1 MGRQPSGAW
10 LLESL
15 PGACYLP
22 YAGTVQ
28 PAAPSPVRPAT
39 PCAGA
44 LTYLHAHDVLHAG
57 WVLLTSSLFHLLP
70 CAGAL
75 TYLHAHDVLHG
86 DLTPS
91 NVLLTS
97 STKDGRRWQAKVG
110 EAALWAHSC
119 GCHGCGDGPALLAFS

>member
-1 MGRQPSGAW
+1 MSGGVRFDSQPHISIASWGNMRPTPQ
-10 LLESL
+10 LCL
-15 PGACYLP
+15 
-22 YAGTVQ
+22 
-28 PAAPSPVRPAT
+28 RPACT
-39 PCAGA
+39 WHICAAAASLAGRAVTLLNSSPGPC
-44 LTYLHAHDVLHAG
+44 
-57 WVLLTSSLFHLLP
+57 

-110 EAALWAHSC
+110 RGGRRVEALSC
-119 GCHGCGDGPALLAFS
+119 RWPLRATRR